1 MAFSD
6 QFIKILD
13 ALCEK
18 IGVTIDWTANN
29 ITPYLQ
35 DLMQRF
41 IKYET
46 YTSLVWL
53 VLGIAG
59 VIFFLM
65 LAHKEAKSEY
75 GDSGFVTLFFA
86 AAVICMMLPIKQT
99 MDIIEVNTIPE
110 KTIIRYVQSL
120 NH

>member
-1 MAFSD
+1 MTFSD

-18 IGVTIDWTANN
+18 VGVTVDWTSANVL
-29 ITPYLQ
+29 PYLQ

-46 YTSLVWL
+46 YTSLVWFIL
-53 VLGIAG
+53 TLIG
-59 VIFFLM
+59 VIIFLK
-65 LAHKEAKSEY
+65 LAYNEAKDEY
-75 GDSGFVTLFFA
+75 GDAGFVTFYVA
-86 AAVICMMLPIKQT
+86 AAIVIGMFSIKQT

-120 NH
+120 NY